1 MKKNSIF
8 KVIAT
13 ILSLIGA
20 IVVLFLGYKYFQS
33 RNDFDYETEL
43 NNQDPEEE
51 DEEEEEDDIEE
62 ELTEEPKD
70 ETSSIEDET
79 K

>member
-13 ILSLIGA
+13 ILSLFGA
-20 IVVLFLGYKYFQS
+20 IVVLFLGYKYFQN

-43 NNQDPEEE
+43 NNQEPEEEE
-51 DEEEEEDDIEE
+51 DEEEEEEEE
-62 ELTEEPKD
+62 ELTEEPHVD
-70 ETSSIEDET
+70 ASPIEEET